1 MAWINTVPDDEWQ
14 GGPLEDLY
22 ASVVDRTYQ
31 RVDNI
36 MSIHSLNPKGLA
48 GHVGL
53 YGSAMSG
60 TASLRKVERELVALV
75 VSQINE
81 CHY

>member
-1 MAWINTVPDDEWQ
+1 MAWIKSIPDDEWA

-22 ASVVDRTYQ
+22 AKVVDRTYG

-36 MSIHSLNPKGLA
+36 MSIHSLNPKA
-48 GHVGL
+48 MTGHIGV

-60 TASLRKVERELVALV
+60 TATLRKVERELVALV
-75 VSQINE
+75 VSQVNG